1 MQTITS
7 VSSSRTGDAKPL
19 MKVFPAKTPRF
30 IRIFPIPAWKETFLS
45 RALAGFVRIIGDYR
59 LYRRKGFNPKVAW
72 HLANIP
78 DPAPWEF

>member
-19 MKVFPAKTPRF
+19 VEVFPAKTTRF
-30 IRIFPIPAWKETFLS
+30 IRIFPISAWKKTSLS
-45 RALAGFVRIIGDYR
+45 RALGSFVRIIGDYR